1 MRRIKS
7 ELTFESVFQTRLRK
21 TILQET
27 MFFTHHFK
35 ALSSYTYYRISVH
48 LSAIQLKLSFTSI
61 ITENHILLRL
71 RWCRSYQRYMHYIY
85 IHIYIHIYIICCG
98 WCGNI
103 NCGSK
108 QIQLTDGFDDL
119 FPNRNDGLR
128 M

>member
-21 TILQET
+21 TILEET

-61 ITENHILLRL
+61 ITENHILLR
-71 RWCRSYQRYMHYIY
+71 CNADHTNNTCIIY
-85 IHIYIHIYIICCG
+85 TYSVID
-98 WCGNI
+98 
-103 NCGSK
+103 K
-108 QIQLTDGFDDL
+108 QTYLILEL
-119 FPNRNDGLR
+119 
-128 M
+128 